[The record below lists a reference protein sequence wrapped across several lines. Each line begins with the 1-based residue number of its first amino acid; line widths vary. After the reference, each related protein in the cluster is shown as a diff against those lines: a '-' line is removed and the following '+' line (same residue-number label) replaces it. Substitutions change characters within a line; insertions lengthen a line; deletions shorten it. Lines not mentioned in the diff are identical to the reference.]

1 MNFDLVAQIFILRIL
16 LSSAAENTLSPAN
29 CQLGCRH
36 LPEVVVTLF

>member
-16 LSSAAENTLSPAN
+16 LSSAAENTLSAAN

-36 LPEVVVTLF
+36 LHEVVVTLF